1 MTLNGRRW
9 TTPRGSTTLVL
20 IAVAVAGACGD
31 GTGPTLD
38 VPVFGFGNGAP
49 TGTHYNLNFIGV
61 PRNKTADMTGDNGR
75 RIFFPLW
82 GSAKVLLC
90 ESGGGGTAGGL
101 TCPSDPSVFQVLD
114 ANATDG
120 TGAFALPNPDPA
132 NTGTTVYS
140 VYVRALGTPGGH
152 ATNTTC
158 GMGAGLDGILGT
170 ADDEEVCSVIQLV
183 LDRKPG
189 RSTFEN
195 VSKYMLYVYAD
206 VDGDGTVDRVPLF
219 DDRLI
224 GYFWEYDN
232 QGLKLAQFR
241 FYPCST
247 TVPLDPGGSISTSCI

>member
-1 MTLNGRRW
+1 MQDNGKRW
-9 TTPRGSTTLVL
+9 TIPRRSTTGALL
-20 IAVAVAGACGD
+20 AAAVAAACSD
-31 GTGPTLD
+31 GTGPTFGA
-38 VPVFGFGNGAP
+38 PVFGFGNGAP
-49 TGTHYNLNFIGV
+49 TGAHYNLNFIGV
-61 PRNKTADMTGDNGR
+61 PRNKTADMTGNSGH

-120 TGAFALPNPDPA
+120 SGAFALPDPDPD

-140 VYVRALGTPGGH
+140 VYVRALGTPDGH

-158 GMGAGLDGILGT
+158 GMGAGDDGILGT
-170 ADDEEVCSVIQLV
+170 VDDEEVCSVIQLV
-183 LDRKPG
+183 LDRRHG

-195 VSKYMLYVYAD
+195 VTKYMLYVYAD

-219 DDRLI
+219 DDRLV

-247 TVPLDPGGSISTSCI
+247 TVPVEPGGSISTTCS